1 MRAAIIDDRAED
13 RAILHREL
21 DTILRER
28 GYSVEGIDLFS
39 GGEEFL
45 AKFRG
50 GRYDLVFL
58 DIYMEGI
65 NGIQTA
71 REIRRTDKNVR
82 LIFVTTSNDF
92 AAESY
97 ELRADY
103 YLLKPFVHADIIK
116 ALAVID
122 LADYEKQR
130 NVVLPDGSTCL
141 LHDIVFSEYY
151 NHKIILHLKGGQTRN
166 LRASQAAMESILCSN
181 GFFMACTKGIIV
193 NFEYVKRIEDGTV
206 FLEGNNQVPVS
217 RRRVADIR
225 KAHAAYLF
233 GQVRK

>member
-28 GYSVEGIDLFS
+28 GYGVEGIDLFS

-45 AKFRG
+45 AKFSG

-130 NVVLPDGSTCL
+130 TVALPDGSTCL

-166 LRASQAAMESILCSN
+166 LRASQAAMESILEKKKE
-181 GFFMACTKGIIV
+181 GTTIV
-193 NFEYVKRIEDGTV
+193 SLLCISQPLPFYRQGYWR
-206 FLEGNNQVPVS
+206 VPLAL
-217 RRRVADIR
+217 RC
-225 KAHAAYLF
+225 
-233 GQVRK
+233 

>member
-1 MRAAIIDDRAED
+1 M
-13 RAILHREL
+13 
-21 DTILRER
+21 
-28 GYSVEGIDLFS
+28 
-39 GGEEFL
+39 
-45 AKFRG
+45 
-50 GRYDLVFL
+50 
-58 DIYMEGI
+58 
-65 NGIQTA
+65 
-71 REIRRTDKNVR
+71 
-82 LIFVTTSNDF
+82 
-92 AAESY
+92 
-97 ELRADY
+97 
-103 YLLKPFVHADIIK
+103 
-116 ALAVID
+116 ID

-130 NVVLPDGSTCL
+130 TVALPDGSTCL